1 VEFNALHSFYNTTNG
16 NSWVWRNLTDTMV
29 PWNFSVPNV
38 NPCFDHWQG
47 LNCRC
52 ELTTCHVTE
61 IVLDHHN
68 LTGFLTSSIGEFTD
82 LQAFIL
88 RGNNITGT
96 IPSVIGQLIALE
108 DLDLGYNA
116 FAGGIPSTIGSLT
129 SLKTLNLNY
138 NYYLTSLPDTIYN
151 LTSLQV
157 IELQGNSIL
166 GVIPSKISNLV
177 NLQHFDISLN
187 YFFSSLPATIGALT
201 KIKNLLLGANDF
213 TGTIPPNLFNLNLT
227 SLYLSDNLF
236 DGTLPT
242 TPWNLASLVNFQIG
256 VNNLFGP
263 LPPSIC
269 GLQNVQILITEK
281 NMFSQSLPACMSE
294 LTTLRTIVVDK
305 NSHTGEIT
313 QFLDI
318 ELVTI
323 GFASNFFHGNFSFST
338 ASSGSPWN
346 HVLYLDLG
354 YNAFSGPLPWTSW
367 QEIFL
372 YQVNYNHFHGN
383 LSSFNYAYG
392 SELLYLVIDANLLT
406 GSIPENFF
414 WNSSHLYFLGVGF
427 NHLTGTIP
435 IQLSKFRD
443 LNQLSVKS
451 NLLTST
457 IPLEL
462 LTLNRLAVLD
472 LTGNQF
478 TGPIP
483 PHLLNEMKFLNEL
496 FLASNAFTGKI
507 DDFLIWNRTTECRL
521 TNLDISANFFTGSL
535 PIDFM
540 TSAKLMQSF
549 SASVNCLEGPIPD
562 EICQMTNMVS
572 LALDG
577 LTTATTCRK
586 TIFPSLSYFD
596 GFTVD
601 HYMVGSI
608 PSCLYE
614 MPQLQSLH
622 VSGNGLTG
630 TLPDDIILGKEL
642 EEIFISYNFLTGT
655 IPLLFQT
662 TPLLN
667 SVDLSYNKLTGTLSD
682 NYLIGAPLES
692 GLTLEVNR
700 LSGNIPNAIINLT
713 IVNVLNSNMFGCS
726 PGTKEGLP
734 PHDQDYEIYSCG
746 SETVNGIL
754 VVWIAVILV
763 MSLLLLLLLIITR
776 RRSLTDNNNANSNSS
791 DRISVYHHYLN
802 IFQQLQM
809 WKNAVR
815 DSHRNIIR
823 LSHYFHQVRVSS
835 LQVTLYCLIVLMP
848 IYFVL
853 SVYASTYQFK
863 YIWFASGLLLQGNL
877 AGYLLFFAFILLLLF
892 IYSRMKTIETV
903 INRNT
908 ISISSASDRQA
919 VMMTN
924 KLSDS
929 GYQSSNANDL
939 ETRKRFS
946 LISNN
951 PWEVY
956 MIYMFGALLNV
967 SLVCVVDVSY
977 VYIVLNYSST
987 EITFAAFGLAVFR
1000 LFNNN
1005 FILWNA
1011 LPWGRK
1017 VIQSF
1022 RRRCC
1027 LETEQQE
1034 EKEGKEEIHLQY
1046 STRDISFLERITL
1059 FNNVIIPG
1067 IAIAFVLP
1075 DCFYNALYAA
1085 GNVSSLYN
1093 FDACYEYILIDDS
1106 KSNVC
1111 IGESATVTYT
1121 PPFIYSYQCSSKI
1134 IINYVDVY
1142 VLMFILVGLVLPTMK
1157 ILVKVLYDSVDERI
1171 KSLEQTEKEISSKR
1185 ILRWKRIKDVL
1196 ESLLPEALKPFH
1208 KEEGIDN
1215 DNEEENDALQEEEDT
1230 SKASVDD
1237 SSFADVENNNSKIS
1251 VNSPAMSEN
1260 SSTGRITET
1269 KPKKNNR
1276 NKNTDLTRPRKSFRQ
1291 TILEMVSTRKKVVFF
1306 NKLHFSIQFH
1316 SYFAVLITFGA
1327 LFPPLAV
1334 IACFSI
1340 FSFSL
1345 FEEIMIGRLLLETK
1359 KKGPQYEWYEKQINK
1374 ECRDIERSNNET
1386 LWSILFVSS
1395 CLYGYIL
1402 FDIVGDSEGWESALP
1417 FTLVMIVFPVFI
1429 FLMSKT
1435 WNYYLSRNQ
1444 STNNSGG
1451 IILEKSITE
1460 DHVPSPPIPQSTVE
1474 ENSDHHRR
1482 QSKRM
1487 SGPANR
1493 TKSRVFSDASTV
1505 IWEEGGGRS
1514 RFSEIQM
1521 VMSKDNPPGVAHAAF
1536 TENPMLPQN
1545 SDDEK

>member
-1 VEFNALHSFYNTTNG
+1 
-16 NSWVWRNLTDTMV
+16 
-29 PWNFSVPNV
+29 
-38 NPCFDHWQG
+38 
-47 LNCRC
+47 
-52 ELTTCHVTE
+52 
-61 IVLDHHN
+61 
-68 LTGFLTSSIGEFTD
+68 
-82 LQAFIL
+82 
-88 RGNNITGT
+88 
-96 IPSVIGQLIALE
+96 
-108 DLDLGYNA
+108 LDLGYNT

-138 NYYLTSLPDTIYN
+138 NYYLTSLPDSIYN

-157 IELQGNSIL
+157 IELQENLIL

-177 NLQHFDISLN
+177 NLEHFDISLN

-236 DGTLPT
+236 DGTLPS

-269 GLQNVQILITEK
+269 GLQNVQLLITEK

-294 LTTLRTIVVDK
+294 LTNLRTISVDK
-305 NSHTGEIT
+305 NSLTGEIT
-313 QFLDI
+313 PFLDI

-338 ASSGSPWN
+338 ASSGSAWN
-346 HVLYLDLG
+346 HVLYLDIG
-354 YNAFSGPLPWTSW
+354 YNEFSGPLPWTSW
-367 QEIFL
+367 QDIFL
-372 YQVNYNHFHGN
+372 YEVNFNYFQGN
-383 LSSFNYAYG
+383 LSSFTYAYG
-392 SELLYLVIDANLLT
+392 TELFYLVVDTNLLT
-406 GSIPENFF
+406 GSIPENFL
-414 WNSSHLYFLGVGF
+414 WNSSHLYFLGLGF
-427 NHLTGTIP
+427 NLLTGTIP

-451 NLLTST
+451 NFLTRT

-462 LTLNRLAVLD
+462 LTLTRLAVLD
-472 LTGNQF
+472 LTGNRF

-483 PHLLNEMKFLNEL
+483 PHLLNEMRFLNEL
-496 FLASNAFTGKI
+496 FLASNEFTGKI
-507 DDFLIWNRTTECRL
+507 DDFLVWNRTSECRL
-521 TNLDISANFFTGSL
+521 TSLDISANFFTGSL
-535 PIDFM
+535 PIDFI

-549 SASVNCLEGPIPD
+549 SASVNCLEGPIPE

-586 TIFPSLSYFD
+586 TIFPGLSYFD

-630 TLPDDIILGKEL
+630 TLPDDIILGKDL

-682 NYLIGAPLES
+682 NYLIGSPLETD
-692 GLTLEVNR
+692 LTLEVNR

-713 IVNVLNSNMFGCS
+713 VVNVLNSNMFGCS
-726 PGTKEGLP
+726 AGTKEGLP

-763 MSLLLLLLLIITR
+763 MMLLLLLLLFITR
-776 RRSLTDNNNANSNSS
+776 RRSPEQDRTENNNNNNNSS
-791 DRISVYHHYLN
+791 DRLSVYHHYLSV
-802 IFQQLQM
+802 FQQLQI

-835 LQVTLYCLIVLMP
+835 LQVTLYCLIILMP

-892 IYSRMKTIETV
+892 VYSRMKTIETV

-908 ISISSASDRQA
+908 MSISSDGQTT

-929 GYQSSNANDL
+929 SSLLSSPNDS
-939 ETRKRFS
+939 EAKKRFS

-956 MIYMFGALLNV
+956 VIYIFGALLNV
-967 SLVCVVDVSY
+967 SLMCIIDFSY

-987 EITFAAFGLAVFR
+987 EVTFAAFGLAVFR

-1017 VIQSF
+1017 LIQSF
-1022 RRRCC
+1022 RKYCC
-1027 LETEQQE
+1027 SETVQQE
-1034 EKEGKEEIHLQY
+1034 GTEGKEEIHLQY

-1085 GNVSSLYN
+1085 GNVYSLYQ
-1093 FDACYEYILIDDS
+1093 FDACYQYVLIDDS

-1111 IGESATVTYT
+1111 IGEAATVTYT

-1157 ILVKVLYDSVDERI
+1157 ILVKMLYDSVDERI
-1171 KSLEQTEKEISSKR
+1171 KSLKQIETELNSKG

-1208 KEEGIDN
+1208 KEEGNDI
-1215 DNEEENDALQEEEDT
+1215 DNEEETDVSQEEEGN
-1230 SKASVDD
+1230 SKSPLDD
-1237 SSFADVENNNSKIS
+1237 SSFTDVENNNSKNGINYS
-1251 VNSPAMSEN
+1251 AMSEK

-1269 KPKKNNR
+1269 KPKKKNR
-1276 NKNTDLTRPRKSFRQ
+1276 SKNSDLIKPRKSFRQ
-1291 TILEMVSTRKKVVFF
+1291 TILEMVSTQKKVVFF
-1306 NKLHFSIQFH
+1306 NKLHYSIQFH
-1316 SYFAVLITFGA
+1316 SYFAILITFGA

-1340 FSFSL
+1340 YSFSL

-1429 FLMSKT
+1429 FLMSKI
-1435 WNYYLSRNQ
+1435 WEYYLSH
-1444 STNNSGG
+1444 SSNNSGG
-1451 IILEKSITE
+1451 IIMENPTTK
-1460 DHVPSPPIPQSTVE
+1460 DRVPSPPIPQSTVE
-1474 ENSDHHRR
+1474 ENSDHRRR
-1482 QSKRM
+1482 QSSKRM

-1493 TKSRVFSDASTV
+1493 AKSRVFSDAPTV
-1505 IWEEGGGRS
+1505 MWEEGASGRS

-1521 VMSKDNPPGVAHAAF
+1521 VMSKENPPGVAHAAF
-1536 TENPMLPQN
+1536 TENPMLPQH